1 MPSGQLPKS
10 PVSSSLYDASL
21 HAIVGSP
28 HLRLGKV
35 AFSDAKRLSRQL
47 RPFPDSCTATRDC
60 LMIRWPARA
69 ALAALL
75 GNAASDARAATA
87 QGPWLVGV
95 IIAAR
100 VDHNRAPLNVGHSEV
115 RHYHGLRGLAASI
128 DGQHGHVA
136 LMALAIRS
144 EVFAGVGWVIM
155 ATRRHAGRWLAI
167 RSRARA
173 TIRIYVGME
182 SMVARR

>member
-1 MPSGQLPKS
+1 MSASTRPSLSTSRRSQMGCRPPLIIRFLPL
-10 PVSSSLYDASL
+10 P
-21 HAIVGSP
+21 
-28 HLRLGKV
+28 
-35 AFSDAKRLSRQL
+35 
-47 RPFPDSCTATRDC
+47 
-60 LMIRWPARA
+60 
-69 ALAALL
+69 LL
-75 GNAASDARAATA
+75 GNAASDARAATT
-87 QGPWLVGV
+87 QGRWLVGV

-173 TIRIYVGME
+173 TIRINVDME
-182 SMVARR
+182 STVARR